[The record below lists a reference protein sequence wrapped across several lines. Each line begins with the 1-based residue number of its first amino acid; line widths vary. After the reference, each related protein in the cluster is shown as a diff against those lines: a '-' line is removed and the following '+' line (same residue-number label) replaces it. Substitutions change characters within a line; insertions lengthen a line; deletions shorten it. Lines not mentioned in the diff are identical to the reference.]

1 MRLFPR
7 FISGLAVLAS
17 FGTLS
22 ARAADLAG
30 TLTTGPIGSI
40 ANNFN
45 LTTMNGEVD
54 SVIDWV
60 VWGQGTDT
68 NLAGS
73 NRKSG
78 GSAIGALTF
87 INPASQPL
95 RALGQFDL
103 GETFQWTDGSP
114 TGSASNVQTGLQIN
128 VEVTTA
134 AEALGSGWTFQITGS
149 AAETRRVYLWAGVG
163 IGTATYTASL
173 NFATPVSLDLVPPS
187 GPNGDIMGLFKY
199 DFKPNSDSDLLTITG
214 IMTAVEDNGFGGY
227 FSNTSPFAAAIGV
240 ITPVPEIDPATG
252 SSALSLVAGVL
263 AMIEQRRRRAA
274 LVA

>member
-1 MRLFPR
+1 MRLSPH
-7 FISGLAVLAS
+7 FIPVLAVLAS

-22 ARAADLAG
+22 ARAELVG

-78 GSAIGALTF
+78 GSAIGALTP

-95 RALGQFDL
+95 RALGQFNI

-128 VEVTTA
+128 VDVATA

-149 AAETRRVYLWAGVG
+149 AAETRRIYLWAGVG
-163 IGTATYTASL
+163 GGTATYTASL
-173 NFATPVSLDLVPPS
+173 NFATPVSLNLVPPS
-187 GPNGDIMGLFKY
+187 GPTGDIMGLFKY

-214 IMTAVEDNGFGGY
+214 IMTAVEDNGSGRY

-263 AMIEQRRRRAA
+263 AMIEQRRRRATI
-274 LVA
+274 VA